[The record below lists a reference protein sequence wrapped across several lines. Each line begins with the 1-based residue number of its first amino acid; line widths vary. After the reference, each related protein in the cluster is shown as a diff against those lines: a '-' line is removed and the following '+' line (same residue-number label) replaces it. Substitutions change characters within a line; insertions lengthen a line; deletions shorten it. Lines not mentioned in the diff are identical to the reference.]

1 MTDREAVQAGVDNL
15 VKHCAAVE
23 RGESVLL
30 LNERGSLDPELAT
43 LIEQAIAEAGGTPY
57 SLWVDSLARAGE
69 LPPPVA
75 GAVLGADKLLLNC
88 NLNRAVLLDHL
99 RANGAAGLVRVNNR
113 IRAAEGMTTDH
124 ARFDWRLVMAL
135 AHSIEA
141 RTSQASTYRVTSPR
155 GTDVSGRVA
164 SASEVADAFFVQ
176 DAEMSRAERVF
187 PGEVYAPIG
196 SADANGTI
204 AFDHPGMADR
214 EQFHN
219 PILLQVRDNALQ
231 SVEWREEPAR
241 PDQKDDPSG
250 NTVWTSAHLQ
260 RLLDA
265 SEERYGRGPAYAV
278 DSFHG
283 GFHPKAVKRPGQ
295 QSNQDVMHFHVGR
308 TPTPLS
314 AYLSDQTI
322 ELDGQSFWEH
332 GRSTLLQEESIRAMA
347 REYGEQI

>member
-30 LNERGSLDPELAT
+30 LNERGSLDPELAA
-43 LIEQAIAEAGGTPY
+43 LIEQAIAEAGGAPY

-69 LPPPVA
+69 LPRPVA

-176 DAEMSRAERVF
+176 DAEMGRAERVF

-241 PDQKDDPSG
+241 PDQKDDPTG

-265 SEERYGRGPAYAV
+265 NEERYGRDPAYAV